1 MILSL
6 RDLKKEDFRK
16 EIALVPQ
23 DPIIFATTVM
33 ENIKFGRPD
42 STEEEIKEAA
52 RSASAADFIEQLPQ
66 GYSIM
71 SDRLPRQLS
80 GGQKQRI
87 AIARAIYRQPQSY
100 FLTKQ
105 LQL

>member
-1 MILSL
+1 MRFYDPLSGEILIDDFNL

-71 SDRLPRQLS
+71 PTDCHVSFRVVKSKELR
-80 GGQKQRI
+80 
-87 AIARAIYRQPQSY
+87 
-100 FLTKQ
+100 
-105 LQL
+105 